1 MHLLVSVLH
10 LELQSVVLCSYT
22 NFLDLIHFGNSTFYG
37 KHLLLAELLYSSQ
50 LCVITFFMESQL
62 VSLKV
67 HLNLQKQDLRSLYH
81 FQFFQE
87 LSLSVAFPVF
97 LELSSWELTSD
108 SQKLELLLRPR
119 NGINYLMPS
128 SSHFSPQLLS
138 IGYQNF
144 SKHAFQLS
152 TAEENLLL
160 SKLKVSSIELRTS
173 MLASAGAT
181 MNKINTTLLPQFFG
195 RQKVDSLDTSLIRN
209 QF

>member
-1 MHLLVSVLH
+1 MHLQVSVLL

-22 NFLDLIHFGNSTFYG
+22 NFLDLIHFGNSTSYG
-37 KHLLLAELLYSSQ
+37 KHLLLAELLYSS
-50 LCVITFFMESQL
+50 LPCVITFFMEFQL
-62 VSLKV
+62 VSLRV
-67 HLNLQKQDLRSLYH
+67 HLNLLKQDPRWLYLL
-81 FQFFQE
+81 QFFQE

-108 SQKLELLLRPR
+108 LQKLELLLRLK
-119 NGINYLMPS
+119 NGINYSMPS
-128 SSHFSPQLLS
+128 FSHFSPQLRS

-144 SKHAFQLS
+144 SKLAFQSS
-152 TAEENLLL
+152 TAQENSLQ

-181 MNKINTTLLPQFFG
+181 MNKISTTLLPQFFG
-195 RQKVDSLDTSLIRN
+195 RQKVDSLDTSLILN